1 MPYFLSHGYSP
12 LQRKGGISW
21 SLRKPLQYLQSKMA
35 QRAVFRGLVDMF
47 QESELTSPLPVAS
60 CQPFLSGLVSQR
72 GLGGSCGSVLLSS
85 IQGEGIEN
93 FALHNQSST
102 NKPGSLP
109 KLVQFSVCMLYSS
122 EPWGREEGSSK
133 GEDSEPNHPGLP
145 TITLRLRYAEGQ
157 ISS

>member
-1 MPYFLSHGYSP
+1 M
-12 LQRKGGISW
+12 R
-21 SLRKPLQYLQSKMA
+21 
-35 QRAVFRGLVDMF
+35 
-47 QESELTSPLPVAS
+47 
-60 CQPFLSGLVSQR
+60 
-72 GLGGSCGSVLLSS
+72 LGGSIGSVLLSS

-102 NKPGSLP
+102 NKPDTLP

-122 EPWGREEGSSK
+122 EPLGQGEEGSSK
-133 GEDSEPNHPGLP
+133 GEDSRAEPHPGLP